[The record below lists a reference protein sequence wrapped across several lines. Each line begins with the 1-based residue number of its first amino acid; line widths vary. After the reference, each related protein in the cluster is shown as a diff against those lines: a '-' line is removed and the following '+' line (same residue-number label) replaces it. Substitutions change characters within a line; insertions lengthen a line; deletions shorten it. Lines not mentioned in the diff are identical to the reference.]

1 MRVTFE
7 KVSKAFDGKQVLSD
21 FSYTFS
27 LQGITAL
34 MGPSGCG
41 KTTLLRL
48 MCGLETVDSGKITD
62 MPGTYTFL
70 FQENRLLPWA
80 TVLENVAF
88 VSDKETAK
96 AVLQKVGLTKEQN
109 EKPAVLSG
117 GMQRRVALARA
128 LAHKSPV
135 LLMDEPFKGLDAA
148 LCREMIALCR
158 KEAEIRPILF
168 VTHSLEETQIA
179 GAEVIDFNTIQK
191 NM

>member
-1 MRVTFE
+1 MTVVFD
-7 KVSKAFDGKQVLSD
+7 KVSKSFDEKQVLSN
-21 FSYTFS
+21 FSYTLS

-48 MCGLETVDSGKITD
+48 LCGLETPDSGKISGI
-62 MPGTYTFL
+62 PETYTFL

-80 TVLENVAF
+80 SALENVAL
-88 VSDKETAK
+88 VSDTQTAENI
-96 AVLQKVGLTKEQN
+96 LCKVGLAQELQAL
-109 EKPAVLSG
+109 PSALSG

-135 LLMDEPFKGLDAA
+135 LLLDEPFKGLDAD
-148 LCREMIALCR
+148 LCREMIALLR
-158 KEAEIRPILF
+158 QEAEKRPILL
-168 VTHSLEETQIA
+168 VTHILQE
-179 GAEVIDFNTIQK
+179 AELAKATVINLHTIQK